1 MRKNCE
7 KWRKMSPRRPKK
19 DRNHFCWRS
28 PRTPAG
34 WSFKLEHSSLSI
46 LVHDLIT
53 LGGGPPRI
61 ETLRGPARGSNL
73 EALPQQGHIFP
84 NAARK
89 CPQPAKKHPNPSKFH
104 PKLSPNLTQIL
115 PRPPRNRAKRPLG
128 AHVGPMFEK
137 SKILNVRNTS
147 KSRPRASRRYP
158 RPSQTLPKWG
168 PRPSKIHFSMH
179 FLVVF
184 FQLQICVEFWLI
196 FCYLSKAQHTKN
208 NGFSW
213 VKCYILQNCHL

>member
-1 MRKNCE
+1 MKAQANSVRVDEARGKEMVCHI
-7 KWRKMSPRRPKK
+7 WRVCHRIFFKICKSSPKFDPKPV
-19 DRNHFCWRS
+19 FFW
-28 PRTPAG
+28 
-34 WSFKLEHSSLSI
+34 FI
-46 LVHDLIT
+46 V
-53 LGGGPPRI
+53 
-61 ETLRGPARGSNL
+61 TLRGSARGSNL

-158 RPSQTLPKWG
+158 RPSHTLPKWG
-168 PRPSKIHFSMH
+168 PRPSKIHFLMH
-179 FLVVF
+179 FFAVF

-196 FCYLSKAQHTKN
+196 FWYLSKAQHTKN
-208 NGFSW
+208 NGFSL